1 MEVSLVSVAGR
12 LVNVLRALIISYLV
26 TGILLLGIAFL
37 MYKLGLDEN
46 KVNVAI
52 TLTYIISSAIGGI
65 VIGKSMKEKKYIWG
79 LLLGAL
85 YVGVILI
92 ASILMSHGENVIAA
106 KGLSTI
112 ILCLCGGT
120 LGGMIS

>member
-1 MEVSLVSVAGR
+1 MTAAGR
-12 LVNVLRALIISYLV
+12 LINVLRALIIAYLV
-26 TGILLLGIAFL
+26 TGVLLLGIAFF
-37 MYKLGLDEN
+37 MYKLGLDES

-65 VIGKSMKEKKYIWG
+65 VIGKRMKEKKYIWG

-85 YVGVILI
+85 YVGIILI
-92 ASILMSHGENVIAA
+92 ASLLISHGDNVIAA

>member
-1 MEVSLVSVAGR
+1 MSAAKRVTCVI
-12 LVNVLRALIISYLV
+12 RALITAYLV
-26 TGILLLGIAFL
+26 TGVMLLVIAFL
-37 MYKLGLDEN
+37 MYKFGLDEN
-46 KVNVAI
+46 KVNFAI
-52 TLTYIISSAIGGI
+52 TLTYIFASAIGGI
-65 VIGKSMKEKKYIWG
+65 IIGRSIKEKKFIWG

-92 ASILMSHGENVIAA
+92 ASLLVSGGENVIAA

-112 ILCLCGGT
+112 ILCLCGGM

>member
-1 MEVSLVSVAGR
+1 MTVAGR
-12 LVNVLRALIISYLV
+12 LVNVLRDLIISYLV

-79 LLLGAL
+79 LLLGAM

-92 ASILMSHGENVIAA
+92 ASLLMSHGENVIAA

>member
-1 MEVSLVSVAGR
+1 MSAAYRITS
-12 LVNVLRALIISYLV
+12 VLRALIIAYLV

-37 MYKLGLDEN
+37 MYKLGLNEG
-46 KVNVAI
+46 KVNFAI
-52 TLTYIISSAIGGI
+52 TLTYILASAVGGI

-85 YVGVILI
+85 YVGIILI
-92 ASILMSHGENVIAA
+92 ASLLISHGENVIAA
-106 KGLSTI
+106 KGVSTI